1 MSPSFKKIHLF
12 ILFQFLYFKNGIFVQ
27 LVSFLMKK
35 GCEVSEGIYFKSW
48 LLSLTTKQLSQFI
61 SMSRNISFTLASRVK
76 TLPYVWISLVWHII
90 MPFSFGTINIMPFS
104 ICPLHIDWISCC
116 VASKMTPNHK
126 NKRWHKIKTIEFV
139 SLAYIYSPCGQ
150 TVFVTSLIINCP

>member
-76 TLPYVWISLVWHII
+76 TLPYV
-90 MPFSFGTINIMPFS
+90 
-104 ICPLHIDWISCC
+104 
-116 VASKMTPNHK
+116 
-126 NKRWHKIKTIEFV
+126 
-139 SLAYIYSPCGQ
+139 
-150 TVFVTSLIINCP
+150 